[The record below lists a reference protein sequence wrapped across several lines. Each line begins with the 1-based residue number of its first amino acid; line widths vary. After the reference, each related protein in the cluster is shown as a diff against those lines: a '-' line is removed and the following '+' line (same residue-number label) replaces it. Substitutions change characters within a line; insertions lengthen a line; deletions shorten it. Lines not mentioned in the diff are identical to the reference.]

1 MTEKKKIRIDLSIGD
16 SREVLKGFEPES
28 VSALVTDPPYGLGE
42 EPDPIE
48 LLRGW
53 MEEGHHQGKGG
64 GFMNKSWDAQVPGP
78 GIWKEVIRVLKPGA
92 KGAVFAGTRT
102 LHLMISALRFA
113 GFRIETVKSYCYGSG
128 FPKSHNVYKAL
139 KKKLEKDGRY
149 GPEGEKRCQCV
160 DDDYQYTDDLFDV
173 DGMPDLN
180 ADEQRKIILDDYD
193 DHDLTCRVCSWC
205 LLPDDQYVESLQ
217 GKGTALKPAWE
228 PIVIV
233 SKPEGEVKVNEREIL
248 ENYGFT
254 DEEIQ
259 YIMAGSDDEL
269 R

>member
-1 MTEKKKIRIDLSIGD
+1 MTNTLTIDLSIGPCQD
-16 SREVLKGFEPES
+16 VLQDVEDNTFD
-28 VSALVTDPPYGLGE
+28 ALVTDPPYGLGT
-42 EPDPIE
+42 EPDPLE

-53 MEEGHHQGKGG
+53 MQDGHHEGKGS
-64 GFMNKSWDAQVPGP
+64 GFMNQSWDSMVPGP
-78 GIWKEVIRVLKPGA
+78 GIWKEVIRTLKPGA

-102 LHLMISALRFA
+102 LHLMMSALRFA

-149 GPEGEKRCQCV
+149 GPEGEERCRCM
-160 DDDYQYTDDLFDV
+160 DDGYQYTDDLFDI
-173 DGMPDLN
+173 DGQPDHN
-180 ADEQRKIILDDYD
+180 ADHDRKIILDDYD

-228 PIVIV
+228 PIIMV

-254 DEEIQ
+254 DEEIN
-259 YIMAGSDDEL
+259 YVLTGVENESG
-269 R
+269 